1 MVINDKITPT
11 IQAPLS
17 PKKILELGKLKKSI
31 ERRVEIK
38 NKIKFCRNILLLL
51 KISTKYNAPRI
62 ISVCKINKPLKPSI
76 KLEPFV
82 INNKH
87 KQTKMIEQ
95 NLL

>member
-17 PKKILELGKLKKSI
+17 PKKILELGKLKRSI
-31 ERRVEIK
+31 ERRIEIK
-38 NKIKFCRNILLLL
+38 NKIKFCTNTLSLL

-62 ISVCKINKPLKPSI
+62 ISACKINKPLKPSI

-82 INNKH
+82 MNNKH